1 MLTCLS
7 KMNLSDVADR
17 REFVCLPGMATSTR
31 PEKELADPR
40 TLLFTGTSST
50 CSLSTPFHPLVR
62 SFSRLTTQVRQTDTH
77 RCWQKMSYAVA
88 ECQTMSRL
96 QPHQRLSFDG
106 SSRSLRDG
114 TSRRSSRD
122 CSPRDRNPR
131 DRSPRDRSPQRSPL
145 RSRRAPSPLKHAQFR
160 PLAMEYA
167 NSHAN
172 SPQPTSCKY
181 YNAGEEEE
189 PAPEGTAGEYCST
202 FRTVG

>member
-1 MLTCLS
+1 
-7 KMNLSDVADR
+7 
-17 REFVCLPGMATSTR
+17 
-31 PEKELADPR
+31 
-40 TLLFTGTSST
+40 
-50 CSLSTPFHPLVR
+50 
-62 SFSRLTTQVRQTDTH
+62 
-77 RCWQKMSYAVA
+77 
-88 ECQTMSRL
+88 MSRL

-131 DRSPRDRSPQRSPL
+131 DRSPRDRSPRDRSPPRSPL
-145 RSRRAPSPLKHAQFR
+145 RTRKAPSPLRNAQFR

-167 NSHAN
+167 NS
-172 SPQPTSCKY
+172 PQPSSSCTY

-189 PAPEGTAGEYCST
+189 ETPGGTPGGYCST